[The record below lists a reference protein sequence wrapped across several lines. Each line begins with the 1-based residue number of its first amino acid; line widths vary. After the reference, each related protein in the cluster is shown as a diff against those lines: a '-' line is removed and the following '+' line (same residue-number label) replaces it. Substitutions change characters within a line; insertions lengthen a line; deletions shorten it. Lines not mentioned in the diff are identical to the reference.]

1 MISPAFVFLS
11 LASAAL
17 AGSVVHEARG
27 PAPAGWVNLGRHAA
41 DAVLPLR
48 FGLAQSNL
56 DKLEDYLLAVSHPE
70 SAEYGQWRVAAFV
83 ACHVLI
89 AIDVMQATTGPRLR
103 SRARSRRARTLST
116 SSLSG

>member
-11 LASAAL
+11 LASVAL

-27 PAPAGWVNLGRHAA
+27 SAPAGWVNLGRHAA

-70 SAEYGQWRVAAFV
+70 SAEYGQWRVPAFV
-83 ACHVLI
+83 ARHVLT
-89 AIDVMQATTGPRLR
+89 DVMQATTGPRLR
-103 SRARSRRARTLST
+103 SRARSRRARTPST